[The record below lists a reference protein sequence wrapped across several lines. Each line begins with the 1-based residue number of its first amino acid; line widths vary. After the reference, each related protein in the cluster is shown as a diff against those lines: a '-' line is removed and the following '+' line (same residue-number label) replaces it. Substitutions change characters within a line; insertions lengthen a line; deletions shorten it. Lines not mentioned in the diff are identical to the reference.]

1 MSTFPG
7 YAEKGKQLWKMVP
20 VVLFGSMTVPYCFST
35 YQEKLFWMKFKSADH
50 IPLGSFI
57 LIIIDN
63 LLT

>member
-1 MSTFPG
+1 
-7 YAEKGKQLWKMVP
+7 
-20 VVLFGSMTVPYCFST
+20 
-35 YQEKLFWMKFKSADH
+35 MKFKSADH